1 MKNAGMKRSEIKNQM
16 ITMGKKLVKITN
28 NKNGR
33 KSKQKTKCQYE

>member
-16 ITMGKKLVKITN
+16 IIMGKKLVKITN

-33 KSKQKTKCQYE
+33 KSKQKKKSV